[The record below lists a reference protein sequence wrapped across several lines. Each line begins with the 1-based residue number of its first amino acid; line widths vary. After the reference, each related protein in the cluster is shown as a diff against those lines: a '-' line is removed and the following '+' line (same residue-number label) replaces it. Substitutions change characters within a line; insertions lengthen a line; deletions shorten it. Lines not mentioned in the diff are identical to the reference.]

1 MPYHVDMRTCTW
13 AGVAVR
19 GMGLIAGSPRSTEV
33 PSGQEL
39 LNRIKTNIQN
49 WEELG
54 LTDLLIPQRWWGTGE
69 EIEGSSF
76 DCLAMTTFLGAHTKT
91 LNLITAIHPAFFS
104 PTAITKWGTTMDRLT
119 NGRWSINV
127 TSGWHMEEFD
137 MFGVDKLDHD
147 TRYKRTAEFV
157 EVLRGAWENEA
168 FDYAGEYYQTDNLRL
183 EPRPITDIEVF
194 QGGQSDAAI
203 NLASQHSDWMF
214 LNGGTPERIEEI
226 VTKVRKACESTGRT
240 VRFGM
245 YSIPIC
251 RDTDE
256 EAWDVIDNMLARVD
270 KSLVEKRKQRT
281 SGAQG
286 MWDSDDPLSSI
297 DSNEGYAARLIGSP
311 DTILERIDL
320 YKSLGIDMLHLG
332 LGDEKFKKDVF
343 PQLATL

>member
-1 MPYHVDMRTCTW
+1 
-13 AGVAVR
+13 
-19 GMGLIAGSPRSTEV
+19 
-33 PSGQEL
+33 
-39 LNRIKTNIQN
+39 
-49 WEELG
+49 
-54 LTDLLIPQRWWGTGE
+54 
-69 EIEGSSF
+69 
-76 DCLAMTTFLGAHTKT
+76 
-91 LNLITAIHPAFFS
+91 
-104 PTAITKWGTTMDRLT
+104 
-119 NGRWSINV
+119 
-127 TSGWHMEEFD
+127 

-168 FDYAGEYYQTDNLRL
+168 FDYDGEYYQTDNLRL

-214 LNGGTPERIEEI
+214 LNGGTPERIQEI

-251 RDTDE
+251 RDSDE
-256 EAWDVIDNMLARVD
+256 EAWDVIDSMLARVD

-311 DTILERIDL
+311 DTILERIAM

-332 LGDEKFKKDVF
+332 LGDENFKKDVF

>member
-1 MPYHVDMRTCTW
+1 MRTCTW

-19 GMGLIAGSPRSTEV
+19 GMGLVTGSARATEV

-39 LNRIKTNIQN
+39 LDRIKTNTKN
-49 WEELG
+49 WEEMG

-76 DCLAMTTFLGAHTKT
+76 DCLAMTTFLAAHTKT
-91 LNLITAIHPAFFS
+91 LNLITAIHPGFFS
-104 PTAITKWGTTMDRLT
+104 PATIAKWGTTMDRLT
-119 NGRWSINV
+119 SGRWSINV

-147 TRYKRTAEFV
+147 TRYKRTAEFI
-157 EVLRGAWENEA
+157 EVIRGAWNNEA
-168 FDYAGEYYQTDNLRL
+168 FDYAGDYYQNDNLRL
-183 EPRPITDIEVF
+183 EPRPVSNLEVF

-226 VTKVRKACESTGRT
+226 VGKVSKACESTGRT

-245 YSIPIC
+245 YAIPLC
-251 RDTDE
+251 RDTDD
-256 EAWDVIDNMLARVD
+256 EAWDVIDGMLARVD

-281 SGAQG
+281 SGAHG
-286 MWDSDDPLSSI
+286 MWDSTDPLSAI

-311 DTILERIDL
+311 DTILERIEL
-320 YKSLGIDMLHLG
+320 YKSIGIEMLHLG
-332 LGDEKFKKDVF
+332 LGDEKFKERVF
-343 PQLATL
+343 PKLEAL